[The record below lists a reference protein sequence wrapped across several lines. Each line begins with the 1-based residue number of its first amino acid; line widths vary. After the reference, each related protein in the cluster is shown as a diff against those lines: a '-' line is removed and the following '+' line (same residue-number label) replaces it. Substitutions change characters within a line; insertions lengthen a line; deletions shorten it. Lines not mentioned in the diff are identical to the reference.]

1 MVLEY
6 SRTLVLEYST
16 LVGESPEWMLKV
28 RGVNRCDALIFVIF
42 VIFIFVNR
50 WLIPAGIDRAAVN
63 LRRDIDIDRWK
74 LFFKSTAPLLSGSFL
89 LIL

>member
-28 RGVNRCDALIFVIF
+28 RGVNRCAHIRHIRHIHIREPV
-42 VIFIFVNR
+42 
-50 WLIPAGIDRAAVN
+50 AY
-63 LRRDIDIDRWK
+63 
-74 LFFKSTAPLLSGSFL
+74 SGRYR
-89 LIL
+89 